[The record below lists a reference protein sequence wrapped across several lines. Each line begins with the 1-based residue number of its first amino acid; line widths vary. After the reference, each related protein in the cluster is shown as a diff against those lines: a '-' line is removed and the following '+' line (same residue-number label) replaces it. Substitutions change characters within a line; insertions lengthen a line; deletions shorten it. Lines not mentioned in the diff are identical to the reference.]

1 MEVLRRRGREQTVV
15 VTTHSME
22 EASRCDRRSKVENPW
37 EHPENPR
44 EIHGE
49 NPENHRKTK
58 TSVNIKEKSGH
69 GKMEN
74 PTEIWF
80 E

>member
-1 MEVLRRRGREQTVV
+1 
-15 VTTHSME
+15 ME